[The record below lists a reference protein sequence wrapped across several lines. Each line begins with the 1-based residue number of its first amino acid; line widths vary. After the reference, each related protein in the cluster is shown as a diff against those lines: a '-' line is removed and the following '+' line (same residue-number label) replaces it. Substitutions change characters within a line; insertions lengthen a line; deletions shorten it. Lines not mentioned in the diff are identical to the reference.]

1 MVRFADRFKDVWPLP
16 PSEVARRAHERWLNA
31 AISTPGAESLRIPVR
46 RVEHGGYATLR
57 STRVGRESASQWW
70 TEAIDRADTLV
81 KV

>member
-31 AISTPGAESLRIPVR
+31 AISTPGAEALRIPVR
-46 RVEHGGYATLR
+46 REDQGGYSTLR
-57 STRVGRESASQWW
+57 STKIGRESASQWW

-81 KV
+81 KT